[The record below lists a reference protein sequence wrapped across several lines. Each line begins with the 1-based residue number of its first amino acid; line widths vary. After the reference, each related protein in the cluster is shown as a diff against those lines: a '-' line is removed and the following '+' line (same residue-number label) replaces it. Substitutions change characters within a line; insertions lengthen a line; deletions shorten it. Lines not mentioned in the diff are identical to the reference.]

1 MTPSMNDEL
10 QIVNQEDENSLSHYG
25 VKGQKWG
32 QRNYQNPD
40 GTYTELGKERR
51 RVAFIREEKKK
62 EEDANAHQ
70 NGIEESI
77 DTGEDTKIGGK
88 AYKDMTRKEL
98 RAAKKRARHNEKE
111 RKAQREFNRDKREAI
126 EAGDMSFISKNIS
139 KFTNDEIDETIARLK
154 RMQAIKDIEAAN
166 KQRSERYIDKALKF
180 LDKAS
185 NATNSLTNI
194 YNKINESQQKSIAK
208 KKLQKEYDKIVNPD
222 KYKSSTDLLKET
234 LDLEKTEKELKELRE
249 GKQKTTKEILEE
261 EKALKDLDKLRNPDK
276 YKTSKELYDEE
287 KAQYDLDLLR
297 NPNKNPNYVFDK
309 AKADMEIEIAK
320 KNRAL
325 AEQEQIK
332 ADKAFND
339 YLKTLSASEA
349 WDAAIKREEEQ
360 AKANSKYWFSGQYG
374 SSKKGKKSSNEDF
387 DLDDKSVNKITKKYI
402 GQFKDAPKDYFKED
416 QVRDNQWRKDMKKHD
431 ADVVDKWVKDMKKKY
446 MKERNMD
453 AKAAEQKAEDYVES
467 WLEAYDEDLLK
478 ELKK

>member
-1 MTPSMNDEL
+1 MTPMNDEL

-166 KQRSERYIDKALKF
+166 KQRSEKYIDKALKF

-194 YNKINESQQKSIAK
+194 YNKINESQQKSIQK
-208 KKLQKEYDKIVNPD
+208 KKLLKEYDKLSNPD
-222 KYKSSTDLLKET
+222 AYKTEVEKKKDT
-234 LDLEKTEKELKELRE
+234 LELEKTMKELDELRN
-249 GKQKTTKEILEE
+249 GKKKTTKEILEE
-261 EKALKDLDKLRNPDK
+261 EKAQKELDKLRNPESDWEYVNK
-276 YKTSKELYDEE
+276 KLKDESFRRSQE
-287 KAQYDLDLLR
+287 EIER
-297 NPNKNPNYVFDK
+297 SNR
-309 AKADMEIEIAK
+309 AKADQEEWKAK
-320 KNRAL
+320 
-325 AEQEQIK
+325 
-332 ADKAFND
+332 
-339 YLKTLSASEA
+339 
-349 WDAAIKREEEQ
+349 Q
-360 AKANSKYWFSGQYG
+360 AKANWWKSGSKPNDYQDDEYAWLNNLDFG
-374 SSKKGKKSSNEDF
+374 SQPGSKKTKIGSTKSEDF

-416 QVRDNQWRKDMKKHD
+416 QVRDDQWRKDMKKHD

>member
-51 RVAFIREEKKK
+51 RVAFIKAEKAK
-62 EEDANAHQ
+62 EEDAKNQ
-70 NGIEESI
+70 NSSDEDYE
-77 DTGEDTKIGGK
+77 GEKIGGK
-88 AYKDMTRKEL
+88 AYKDMTRREL

-111 RKAQREFNRDKREAI
+111 RRAQREFNRDKREAI

-166 KQRSERYIDKALKF
+166 KQRSEKYIDKALKF

-194 YNKINESQQKSIAK
+194 YNKINESQQKSIQK
-208 KKLQKEYDKIVNPD
+208 K
-222 KYKSSTDLLKET
+222 
-234 LDLEKTEKELKELRE
+234 
-249 GKQKTTKEILEE
+249 
-261 EKALKDLDKLRNPDK
+261 KALKDLQKASLEYDYMVDPENKPLSILDKLKNKNAEIANQKLAEETRQARSTANMLNVDDRWHA
-276 YKTSKELYDEE
+276 YMDSE
-287 KAQYDLDLLR
+287 KAKDYKNLSVNEFKDKWGAYDVAS
-297 NPNKNPNYVFDK
+297 NKGGGGN
-309 AKADMEIEIAK
+309 K
-320 KNRAL
+320 KNKGNN
-325 AEQEQIK
+325 EDGKKKDKDKDDNKDSEKYEFSWQE
-332 ADKAFND
+332 DDVF
-339 YLKTLSASEA
+339 
-349 WDAAIKREEEQ
+349 
-360 AKANSKYWFSGQYG
+360 G
-374 SSKKGKKSSNEDF
+374 SQPGSKKTKIGSTKSKDF

-416 QVRDNQWRKDMKKHD
+416 QVRDDQWRKDMKKHD

>member
-1 MTPSMNDEL
+1 MNDEL

-88 AYKDMTRKEL
+88 AYKDMTRREL

-111 RKAQREFNRDKREAI
+111 RRAQREFNRDKREAI

-166 KQRSERYIDKALKF
+166 KQRSEKYIDKALKF

-208 KKLQKEYDKIVNPD
+208 KKLQKEYDKLINPD

-249 GKQKTTKEILEE
+249 GKKKTTKEILEE
-261 EKALKDLDKLRNPDK
+261 EKAQKDLEKLRNPDSDWEYINKKLKDESFRRSQEEIERSNK
-276 YKTSKELYDEE
+276 YKAQQEE
-287 KAQYDLDLLR
+287 VKAR
-297 NPNKNPNYVFDK
+297 K
-309 AKADMEIEIAK
+309 AWDDYYSNK
-320 KNRAL
+320 KNNN
-325 AEQEQIK
+325 EDDYYSWINNIN
-332 ADKAFND
+332 ADAF
-339 YLKTLSASEA
+339 
-349 WDAAIKREEEQ
+349 
-360 AKANSKYWFSGQYG
+360 G
-374 SSKKGKKSSNEDF
+374 SSKKGKKSSNKDF

-402 GQFKDAPKDYFKED
+402 GKFKDAPKDYFKED
-416 QVRDNQWRKDMKKHD
+416 QVRDDQWRKDMKKHD
-431 ADVVDKWVKDMKKKY
+431 ARVVEDWVKDMKKKY

-453 AKAAEQKAEDYVES
+453 AKAAEKKAEDYVES

>member
-51 RVAFIREEKKK
+51 RVAFIKAEKAK
-62 EEDANAHQ
+62 EEDAKNQ
-70 NGIEESI
+70 NSSDEDYE
-77 DTGEDTKIGGK
+77 GEKIGGK
-88 AYKDMTRKEL
+88 AYKDMTRREL

-111 RKAQREFNRDKREAI
+111 RRKQREFNRDKREAI

-166 KQRSERYIDKALKF
+166 KQRSEKYIDKALKF

-194 YNKINESQQKSIAK
+194 YNRINESQQKSIQK
-208 KKLQKEYDKIVNPD
+208 KKLLKEYDKLSNPD
-222 KYKSSTDLLKET
+222 DYKTEVEKKKDILE
-234 LDLEKTEKELKELRE
+234 LEKTMKELDELRN
-249 GKQKTTKEILEE
+249 GKKKTTKEILEE
-261 EKALKDLDKLRNPDK
+261 EKAQKELEKLRNPESDWEYVNKKLKDESFRRSQEEIERSNRYKADQEK
-276 YKTSKELYDEE
+276 YKAE
-287 KAQYDLDLLR
+287 
-297 NPNKNPNYVFDK
+297 K
-309 AKADMEIEIAK
+309 AKAEWWK
-320 KNRAL
+320 SGS
-325 AEQEQIK
+325 K
-332 ADKAFND
+332 AND
-339 YLKTLSASEA
+339 YTDDNYA
-349 WDAAIKREEEQ
+349 WLDNLE
-360 AKANSKYWFSGQYG
+360 FG
-374 SSKKGKKSSNEDF
+374 SQSGKKTKIGSTKSKDF
-387 DLDDKSVNKITKKYI
+387 DLDDESVNKITKKYI
-402 GQFKDAPKDYFKED
+402 GKFKDAPKDYFKED
-416 QVRDNQWRKDMKKHD
+416 QVRDDQWRKDMKKHD

-453 AKAAEQKAEDYVES
+453 AKSAEQKAEDYVES

>member
-51 RVAFIREEKKK
+51 RVAFIKAEKAK
-62 EEDANAHQ
+62 EEDAKKQ
-70 NGIEESI
+70 NSSDEDYE
-77 DTGEDTKIGGK
+77 GEKIGGK
-88 AYKDMTRKEL
+88 AYKDMTRREL
-98 RAAKKRARHNEKE
+98 RAAKKRARHNEAE
-111 RKAQREFNRDKREAI
+111 RRKQREFNRDKREAI

-166 KQRSERYIDKALKF
+166 KQRSEKYIDKALKF

-185 NATNSLTNI
+185 SATNSLTNI
-194 YNKINESQQKSIAK
+194 YNKINESQQKSIQK
-208 KKLQKEYDKIVNPD
+208 KKLLKEYDKLSNPD
-222 KYKSSTDLLKET
+222 DYKTEVEKKKDILE
-234 LDLEKTEKELKELRE
+234 LEKTMKELDELRN
-249 GKQKTTKEILEE
+249 GKKKTTKEILEE
-261 EKALKDLDKLRNPDK
+261 EKAQKELEKLRNPESDWEYVNKKLKDESFRRSQEEIERSNRYKADQEK
-276 YKTSKELYDEE
+276 YKAE
-287 KAQYDLDLLR
+287 
-297 NPNKNPNYVFDK
+297 K
-309 AKADMEIEIAK
+309 AKAEWWK
-320 KNRAL
+320 SGS
-325 AEQEQIK
+325 K
-332 ADKAFND
+332 AND
-339 YLKTLSASEA
+339 YTDDNYA
-349 WDAAIKREEEQ
+349 WLD
-360 AKANSKYWFSGQYG
+360 NLDFG
-374 SSKKGKKSSNEDF
+374 SQPGKKTKIGSTKSKDF

-402 GQFKDAPKDYFKED
+402 GMFKDAPKDYFKED
-416 QVRDNQWRKDMKKHD
+416 QVRDDQWRKDMKKHD

>member
-1 MTPSMNDEL
+1 MNDEL
-10 QIVNQEDENSLSHYG
+10 QIVNQKDENSLSHYG

-51 RVAFIREEKKK
+51 RVAFIKAEKAK
-62 EEDANAHQ
+62 EEDAKNQ
-70 NGIEESI
+70 NSS
-77 DTGEDTKIGGK
+77 GEDYEGEKIGGK

-98 RAAKKRARHNEKE
+98 RAAKKRARHNEAE
-111 RKAQREFNRDKREAI
+111 RRKQREFNRDKREAI

-166 KQRSERYIDKALKF
+166 KQKSEKYIDKALKF

-194 YNKINESQQKSIAK
+194 YNRINESQQKSIQK
-208 KKLQKEYDKIVNPD
+208 KKLLKEYDKLSNPD
-222 KYKSSTDLLKET
+222 DYKTEVEKKKDLLE
-234 LDLEKTEKELKELRE
+234 LEKTEKELKELRE
-249 GKQKTTKEILEE
+249 GKKKTTKEILEE
-261 EKALKDLDKLRNPDK
+261 EKAQKELEKLRNPESDWEYVNKKLKDESFRRSQEEIERSNRYKADQEK
-276 YKTSKELYDEE
+276 YKAE
-287 KAQYDLDLLR
+287 
-297 NPNKNPNYVFDK
+297 K
-309 AKADMEIEIAK
+309 AKAEWW
-320 KNRAL
+320 KNGS
-325 AEQEQIK
+325 K
-332 ADKAFND
+332 AND
-339 YLKTLSASEA
+339 YTDDSYA
-349 WDAAIKREEEQ
+349 WLD
-360 AKANSKYWFSGQYG
+360 NLDFG
-374 SSKKGKKSSNEDF
+374 SQPGKKTKIGSTKSKDF
-387 DLDDKSVNKITKKYI
+387 DLDDKSVNKITKKYV
-402 GQFKDAPKDYFKED
+402 GMFKDAPKDYFKED
-416 QVRDNQWRKDMKKHD
+416 QVRDDQWRKDMKKHD

>member
-51 RVAFIREEKKK
+51 RVAFIKAEKAK
-62 EEDANAHQ
+62 EEDAKNQ
-70 NGIEESI
+70 NSSDEDYE
-77 DTGEDTKIGGK
+77 GEKIGGK

-98 RAAKKRARHNEKE
+98 RAAKKRARHNEAE
-111 RKAQREFNRDKREAI
+111 RRKQREFNRDKREAI

-166 KQRSERYIDKALKF
+166 KQRSEKYIDKALKF

-194 YNKINESQQKSIAK
+194 YNKINESQQKSIQK
-208 KKLQKEYDKIVNPD
+208 KKLLKEYDKLSNPD
-222 KYKSSTDLLKET
+222 DYKTEVEKKKDILE
-234 LDLEKTEKELKELRE
+234 LEKTEKELKELRE
-249 GKQKTTKEILEE
+249 GKKKTTKEILEE
-261 EKALKDLDKLRNPDK
+261 EKAQKELEKLRNPESDWEYVNKKLKDESFRRSQEEIERSNRYKADQEK
-276 YKTSKELYDEE
+276 YKAE
-287 KAQYDLDLLR
+287 
-297 NPNKNPNYVFDK
+297 K
-309 AKADMEIEIAK
+309 AKAEWW
-320 KNRAL
+320 KNGS
-325 AEQEQIK
+325 K
-332 ADKAFND
+332 AND
-339 YLKTLSASEA
+339 YTDDSYA
-349 WDAAIKREEEQ
+349 WLD
-360 AKANSKYWFSGQYG
+360 NLDFG
-374 SSKKGKKSSNEDF
+374 SQPGKKTKIGSTKSKDF
-387 DLDDKSVNKITKKYI
+387 DLDDKSVNKITKKYV
-402 GQFKDAPKDYFKED
+402 GMFKDAPKDYFKED
-416 QVRDNQWRKDMKKHD
+416 QVRDDQWRKDMKKHD

>member
-51 RVAFIREEKKK
+51 RVAFIKAEKAK
-62 EEDANAHQ
+62 EEDAKNQ
-70 NGIEESI
+70 NSSSSEE
-77 DTGEDTKIGGK
+77 DYEGEKIGGK

-98 RAAKKRARHNEKE
+98 RAAKKRARHNEAE
-111 RKAQREFNRDKREAI
+111 RKKQREFNRDKREAI

-166 KQRSERYIDKALKF
+166 KQRSEKYIDKALKF

-185 NATNSLTNI
+185 SATNSLTNI
-194 YNKINESQQKSIAK
+194 YNKINESQQKSIQK
-208 KKLQKEYDKIVNPD
+208 KKLLKEYDKLSNPD
-222 KYKSSTDLLKET
+222 NYKTEVEKKKDILE
-234 LDLEKTEKELKELRE
+234 LEKTMKELDELRN
-249 GKQKTTKEILEE
+249 GKKKTTKEILEE
-261 EKALKDLDKLRNPDK
+261 EKAQKDLEKLRNPESDWEYVNKKLKDESFRRSQEEIERSNK
-276 YKTSKELYDEE
+276 YKAQQEE
-287 KAQYDLDLLR
+287 VKAR
-297 NPNKNPNYVFDK
+297 K
-309 AKADMEIEIAK
+309 AWDDYYSNK
-320 KNRAL
+320 KNNDDDDYAW
-325 AEQEQIK
+325 INDIN
-332 ADKAFND
+332 ADAF
-339 YLKTLSASEA
+339 
-349 WDAAIKREEEQ
+349 
-360 AKANSKYWFSGQYG
+360 G
-374 SSKKGKKSSNEDF
+374 SSKKGKKSSNADF

-416 QVRDNQWRKDMKKHD
+416 QVRDDQWRKDMKKHD
-431 ADVVDKWVKDMKKKY
+431 AEVIDKWVKDMKKKY

-453 AKAAEQKAEDYVES
+453 SKAAEKKAEDYVES
-467 WLEAYDEDLLK
+467 WLEAYDEDLLN
-478 ELKK
+478 ELK